1 MRIEKM
7 VLNQERN
14 VTLTAYLLE
23 VEGEFGYVSRR
34 PAILVL
40 PGGGYRH
47 CSDREADPVA
57 MPYLQAGYQVFI
69 LRYSVK
75 EYAAWPNP
83 LEDYEQAMTL
93 IRENADKW
101 TLFPD
106 KVAVIGFS
114 AGGHLA
120 AAAATMSVNRPNA
133 AILGYAVVSSD
144 VKGCNA
150 TAPDTVSQVDKD
162 TCPCFLFATRN
173 DEVVPVMNSIRFME
187 ALAKM
192 GTSFESHIY
201 SHGPHGFSTGDTSI
215 QCRDVAMSCR
225 ISDWVPDSIGWLKEV
240 LGDFGEN
247 GITSPAVEG
256 HVTGDWKEFLSIECT
271 FGRIMSNPEGRRV
284 IEEMLETMKKQAEGS
299 GQGKVEVTVESM
311 AAFSDMKLKNML
323 GHVRVPE
330 DMVRAMEDRLSQIP
344 NL

>member
-1 MRIEKM
+1 MRTETI

-14 VTLTAYLLE
+14 VTMTAYLLE

-40 PGGGYRH
+40 PGGGYQI

-57 MPYLQAGYQVFI
+57 MPYLKAGYQVFI

-75 EYAAWPNP
+75 EYSVWPNP
-83 LEDYEQAMTL
+83 LEDYEQAMTMT
-93 IRENADKW
+93 RENAHPWK
-101 TLFPD
+101 LFPD

-120 AAAATMSVNRPNA
+120 AAAATMAVNRPNA
-133 AILGYAVVSSD
+133 AILGYAVTSSD
-144 VKGCNA
+144 VKGCNV

-162 TCPCFLFATRN
+162 TCPCFLFATR
-173 DEVVPVMNSIRFME
+173 DDDVVPVMNSIRFME
-187 ALAKM
+187 ALTKM

-215 QCRDVAMSCR
+215 QRRDVPMSDR

-247 GITSPAVEG
+247 GMTLPAVEA
-256 HVTGDWKEFLSIECT
+256 HVTGDWKDFLSVDCT
-271 FGRIMSNPEGRRV
+271 FGRILNNPEGRKAV
-284 IEEMLETMKKQAEGS
+284 EELLETVKKQAEERGADRA
-299 GQGKVEVTVESM
+299 EVTLESM
-311 AAFSDMKLKNML
+311 AVFSDIRMKKILD
-323 GHVRVPE
+323 HVSVPE
-330 DMVRAMEDRLSQIP
+330 DMVKAIDHRLSQIR